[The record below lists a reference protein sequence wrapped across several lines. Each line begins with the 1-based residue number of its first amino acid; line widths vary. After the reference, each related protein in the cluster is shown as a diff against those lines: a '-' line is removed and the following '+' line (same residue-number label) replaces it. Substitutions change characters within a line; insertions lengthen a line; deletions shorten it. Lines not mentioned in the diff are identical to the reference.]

1 MGIVATVNNFFR
13 RDFFSKAKEDF
24 QIQSITSGQM
34 EAWVNEC
41 VNIYKGNPCWLNPDD
56 HIDTVDFAKAICSEV
71 ARLVTKSV
79 GITLSGSARADWLQ
93 AQMEKIFFR
102 LRHWVEYGC
111 AYGTIILKP
120 NGNSIDLFLPG
131 QFTVTAVDNGQIRG
145 IVFYDLQSDLTGER
159 WYTRMEYHRFVDGV
173 YNISNRCYIGYEKG
187 AISRPI
193 DLSLTPWKYLV
204 GDVALENVER
214 PLFGVFRTPQA
225 NNIDVDSPLGLPI
238 FSEAVQEL
246 RDLDIAYSRNV
257 KEIKDSKRT
266 VLLDSNVMLPM
277 GNNTMVTHY
286 PLEVQRE
293 AMGLPDMVKNVKGD
307 GVEKYYQEIN
317 PTLNTETRTI
327 GINGLLNQIGFKCG
341 FSNGHFVFN
350 ENTGIQTATQVEA
363 DQQRTIQ
370 LVKDV
375 RDQLEDCIGGLVYA
389 LNVFADLYDLAPVG
403 TYDLDGAIHFDD
415 IAYSFEEDKLHHY
428 NLAMQGKYPWEE
440 YYVKY
445 LKVAR
450 DEAKRLLDMAK
461 NENKVPRLFGMEE

>member
-1 MGIVATVNNFFR
+1 MGIIATVNNFFR
-13 RDFFSKAKEDF
+13 RDFFNKARDDF
-24 QIQSITSGQM
+24 KIQSVTSGQM

-71 ARLVTKSV
+71 ARLATKSV

-131 QFTVTAVDNGQIRG
+131 QFTVTEVDNGQIRG

-173 YNISNRCYIGYEKG
+173 YTISNRCYIGYEKG

-193 DLSLTPWKYLV
+193 DISLTPWKEL
-204 GDVALENVER
+204 AENVAITSMNQM
-214 PLFGVFRTPQA
+214 LFGVFRTPQA

-266 VLLDSNVMLPM
+266 VLLDSNVMLPT
-277 GNNTMVTHY
+277 GSNTMVTPY
-286 PLEVQRE
+286 SLEIQRE

-307 GVEKYYQEIN
+307 GVEKYYREIN

-403 TYDLDGAIHFDD
+403 EYDLDGAIHFDD
-415 IAYSFEEDKLHHY
+415 IAYSFEEDKMHHY

-445 LKVAR
+445 LKCSR
-450 DEAKRLLDMAK
+450 EEAKQLLAMAK
-461 NENKVPRLFGMEE
+461 AENKAPTLFAMEE